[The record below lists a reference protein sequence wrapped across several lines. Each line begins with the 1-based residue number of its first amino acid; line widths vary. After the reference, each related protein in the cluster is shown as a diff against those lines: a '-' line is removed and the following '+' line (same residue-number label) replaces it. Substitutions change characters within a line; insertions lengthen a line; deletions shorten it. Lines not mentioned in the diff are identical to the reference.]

1 MLSIALFGLRACRFR
16 VYFCRLSFAPP
27 FLSYKMIAR
36 NLLGSTG
43 RRGASRRAFRIRVA
57 SGLFC
62 SHRVHACPSVSAGH
76 NANRCVA

>member
-43 RRGASRRAFRIRVA
+43 RWGFWRNPKQFSTPFHFSNRMASRRPPQRQ
-57 SGLFC
+57 
-62 SHRVHACPSVSAGH
+62 
-76 NANRCVA
+76 